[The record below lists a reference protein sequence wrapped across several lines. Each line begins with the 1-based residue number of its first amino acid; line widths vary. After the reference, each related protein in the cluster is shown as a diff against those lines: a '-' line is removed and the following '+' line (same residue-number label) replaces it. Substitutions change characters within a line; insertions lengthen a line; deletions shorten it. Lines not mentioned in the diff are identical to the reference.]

1 MNATN
6 LILAL
11 MASTS
16 LVGLYG
22 TPVLIERG
30 LFRPYW
36 LLPRRQYATLLSSGF
51 LHADLPHLLFNGIT
65 LWSFGGSLEGA
76 MGTPMFVALYLVSLI
91 VSDWGT
97 WIKHRDDPNYASL
110 GASGAILGVLFASIV
125 YFPTRSL
132 YMMFLPVPIPGPLFA
147 VGYLAY
153 TWYASRQRRGRINHD
168 AHFSGALAGLGFVA
182 LFEPYAWSR
191 ALELLSR

>member
-6 LILAL
+6 VILAL
-11 MASTS
+11 MAVAS
-16 LVGLYG
+16 LLGLYAS
-22 TPVLIERG
+22 PALIERS

-36 LLPRRQYATLLSSGF
+36 LLPRRQYLTLLSSGF
-51 LHADLPHLLFNGIT
+51 VHANVPHLLFNGLT
-65 LWSFGGSLEGA
+65 LWSFGYSLEAA
-76 MGTPMFVALYLVSLI
+76 MGTPRYIALYFVSLF

-97 WIKHRDDPNYASL
+97 WIKHCDDPNYASL

-153 TWYASRQRRGRINHD
+153 TWYASRQQRGRINHD

-182 LFEPYAWSR
+182 LFDPYAWSR
-191 ALELLSR
+191 AVDVLLR

>member
-6 LILAL
+6 LLLASIAI
-11 MASTS
+11 AS
-16 LVGLYG
+16 LIGLYAQ
-22 TPVLIERG
+22 PALIQKS

-36 LLPRRQYATLLSSGF
+36 LLPKRQYLTLLTSGF
-51 LHADLPHLLFNGIT
+51 VHANVPHLLFNALT
-65 LWSFGGSLEGA
+65 LWSFGSSLERA
-76 MGTPMFVALYLVSLI
+76 MGTPQYLALYFVCLF

>member
-1 MNATN
+1 MSATN
-6 LILAL
+6 LLLASIAI
-11 MASTS
+11 AS
-16 LVGLYG
+16 LIGLYAR
-22 TPVLIERG
+22 PALIQKS

-36 LLPRRQYATLLSSGF
+36 LLPKRQYLTLLSSGF
-51 LHADLPHLLFNGIT
+51 VHANVPHLLFNALT
-65 LWSFGGSLEGA
+65 LWSFGSLLERA
-76 MGTPMFVALYLVSLI
+76 MGTPQYLALYFVCLF

>member
-1 MNATN
+1 MSATN

-11 MASTS
+11 MALAS
-16 LVGLYG
+16 LIGLYG
-22 TPVLIERG
+22 NPALIERS

-36 LLPRRQYATLLSSGF
+36 LLPRRQYSTLLSSGF
-51 LHADLPHLLFNGIT
+51 VHANIPHLLFNALT
-65 LWSFGGSLEGA
+65 LWSFGGSLEDA
-76 MGTPMFVALYLVSLI
+76 MGTAQFVALYLVSLF

-97 WIKHRDDPNYASL
+97 WIKHRNDPNYASL

-153 TWYASRQRRGRINHD
+153 TWYASRQQHGRINHD

-182 LFEPYAWSR
+182 LFDPEAWRR
-191 ALELLSR
+191 ALDLVLR